1 MAHQRI
7 AVASLVGYVLL
18 LSSCGFLAPV
28 FGPVH
33 ETSTSNVDHAKDE
46 GYIKFV
52 NTTGD
57 HRIFVDG
64 KPAGAGDDYSSSK
77 VLAVPPGPH
86 LVEITQDGNTILS
99 QKVFI
104 GTGSTRAIE
113 VR

>member
-1 MAHQRI
+1 MVHQTMS
-7 AVASLVGYVLL
+7 VASLFLCVLL

-33 ETSTSNVDHAKDE
+33 ETSTSNVDQAKDE

-64 KPAGAGDDYSSSK
+64 RSVGAGDDYSSSR
-77 VLAVPPGPH
+77 VLAVAPGPH
-86 LVEITQDGNTILS
+86 LVEITMGGNTVLS

-113 VR
+113 VK

>member
-1 MAHQRI
+1 MCDTKRRTLVLAL
-7 AVASLVGYVLL
+7 AVTY
-18 LSSCGFLAPV
+18 LSGCGLLAPV

-33 ETSTSNVDHAKDE
+33 ETSTSNVDQAKDE
-46 GYIKFV
+46 GYIQFT
-52 NTTGD
+52 NTTSQ

-64 KPAGAGDDYSSSK
+64 KAVGAGNDFSSDK

-86 LVEITQDGNTILS
+86 LVEITSGSTTVLS

-104 GTGSTRAIE
+104 GAGSTRAIE

>member
-1 MAHQRI
+1 MAYWRMP
-7 AVASLVGYVLL
+7 VAFSVLYALL
-18 LSSCGFLAPV
+18 LAGCGFLAPV

-33 ETSTSNVDHAKDE
+33 ETSTSNVDQAKDE

-64 KPAGAGDDYSSSK
+64 KPVGAGNDYSTSR

-86 LVEITQDGNTILS
+86 LVEITIGSNTVLS
-99 QKVFI
+99 Q
-104 GTGSTRAIE
+104 
-113 VR
+113 

>member
-1 MAHQRI
+1 MARQSI
-7 AVASLVGYVLL
+7 AGASLAACVLM
-18 LSSCGFLAPV
+18 LSGCGLLAPV

-33 ETSTSNVDHAKDE
+33 ETSTTNVDQAQDA

-52 NTTGD
+52 NTTSG

-64 KPAGAGDDYSSSK
+64 KSVGAGDEYSSSK

-86 LVEITQDGNTILS
+86 LVEITQGGNTILS

-104 GTGSTRAIE
+104 GTGATRAIE